1 MVYGVSRSTL
11 QRKFNAKNGR
21 RPGRPTEEKLFV
33 NGIITASK
41 LGFPLTNFDICMIAK
56 AFIDRR
62 GKREVRFTN
71 NMPGRKWAKGFLK
84 RRCPKDLH
92 DWDHK
97 P

>member
-41 LGFPLTNFDICMIAK
+41 LGFPLTNFDIRMIAK

-62 GKREVRFTN
+62 GYCHSSNRLGITALKMSKSSQVR
-71 NMPGRKWAKGFLK
+71 
-84 RRCPKDLH
+84 
-92 DWDHK
+92 
-97 P
+97 